1 MKKINFQKQHSLN
14 YSHIFY
20 NEKEIK
26 HFRTYRQNLQN
37 KLDLIGTII
46 TRSYFKLL
54 MFILDYMK
62 QKKTLPEHK
71 YELSLLENIY
81 TEYLEMRKNGNQML
95 NSLSN
100 QLEQKGISLDTYKL
114 LEEIIDYQLET
125 TEEIVSKKLSLD
137 RAETVYRHLREVP
150 YYLQTDLELESLP
163 TIEKSIIKKE
173 LKSKDWEI
181 IEISYNLDKQ
191 YSA

>member
-1 MKKINFQKQHSLN
+1 
-14 YSHIFY
+14 
-20 NEKEIK
+20 
-26 HFRTYRQNLQN
+26 
-37 KLDLIGTII
+37 
-46 TRSYFKLL
+46 

-163 TIEKSIIKKE
+163 TIEKVE
-173 LKSKDWEI
+173 
-181 IEISYNLDKQ
+181 
-191 YSA
+191 

>member
-1 MKKINFQKQHSLN
+1 
-14 YSHIFY
+14 
-20 NEKEIK
+20 
-26 HFRTYRQNLQN
+26 
-37 KLDLIGTII
+37 
-46 TRSYFKLL
+46 

-137 RAETVYRHLREVP
+137 RLKQFTVICVKCL
-150 YYLQTDLELESLP
+150 
-163 TIEKSIIKKE
+163 IICKQ
-173 LKSKDWEI
+173 
-181 IEISYNLDKQ
+181 IS
-191 YSA
+191 S